1 MPLRNMTY
9 EQFDN
14 KIKRLIAELSYPNQI
29 NFSLSIC
36 KKLYFYYEVF
46 SKANNWGDPDALL
59 DAMNYLNNND
69 PNTYNLEEI
78 NDLLKAIEIVT
89 PDTEDFD
96 ECSYSLNASCA
107 VIELLNFVRDKK
119 SDRVYSVSTML
130 MDTVDF
136 KIREISDFA
145 PDQVDQHPLMIETR
159 NWLLN
164 LTQ

>member
-14 KIKRLIAELSYPNQI
+14 KIKRLIAELSYSNQI

-36 KKLYFYYEVF
+36 KKLFFDYEVY
-46 SKANNWGDPDALL
+46 SKANN
-59 DAMNYLNNND
+59 
-69 PNTYNLEEI
+69 YNIEEI
-78 NDLLKAIEIVT
+78 NDLLMAVEIIT

-96 ECSYSLNASCA
+96 ECRYSLNVSCA

-119 SDRVYSVSTML
+119 SERVYSVSTML
-130 MDTVDF
+130 MDTVEF
-136 KIREISDFA
+136 KIQEISDFA
-145 PDQVDQHPLMIETR
+145 PDQVGQHPLMIETR